1 MAEIYL
7 EPLII
12 VVATILIVG
21 LIAFFDFL
29 PPEKKPVKATKP
41 EK

>member
-12 VVATILIVG
+12 VVATILVLG
-21 LIAFFDFL
+21 MIAFFDFL
-29 PPEKKPVKATKP
+29 PPERRTAKSKKLV
-41 EK
+41 E

>member
-12 VVATILIVG
+12 VVATILVVG

-29 PPEKKPVKATKP
+29 PQEKKPAKEAKP
-41 EK
+41 EE

>member
-29 PPEKKPVKATKP
+29 PPEKKQVKAPKP

>member
-12 VVATILIVG
+12 VIATILVIG

-29 PPEKKPVKATKP
+29 PPEKKPVKEFEP

>member
-12 VVATILIVG
+12 VVATILVIG

-29 PPEKKPVKATKP
+29 PPDRKPMIEVKP

>member
-21 LIAFFDFL
+21 MIAFFDFL
-29 PPEKKPVKATKP
+29 PPEKKPAREKKP
-41 EK
+41 E